1 MIGQTVPAN
10 AAPQPGFDVFVT
22 LLGRIM
28 AKLIRDRAHCDVVV
42 QIRNG
47 KVELVRLNS
56 SFLPGQLPHI

>member
-1 MIGQTVPAN
+1 MLGPTVVPAN
-10 AAPQPGFDVFVT
+10 APQPGFDVFVA

-28 AKLIRDRAHCDVVV
+28 AKLVRDRAHCDVVV

-56 SFLPGQLPHI
+56 SFLPSQLPHV